1 MLVQPSADRS
11 FEGSKHVVPLLT
23 CFTDFGNVTNYVF
36 YLTSN
41 SSSKSQVFTLKF
53 GLLTVPVYCH
63 MGDFGCGGG
72 GWTLAMK
79 TDGTKVPTYCSFKFN

>member
-1 MLVQPSADRS
+1 MINVARS
-11 FEGSKHVVPLLT
+11 FEGGENVVPLLT
-23 CFTDFGNVTNYVF
+23 CMTNYDF
-36 YLTSN
+36 CLTSN

-79 TDGTKVPTYCSFKFN
+79 TDGTKVPTYCSFTFN